1 MENDLV
7 FNEEDFIKYRVMAAL
22 DEYMEL
28 KDEDTYDQLLTVLAA
43 LNDYY
48 IGNRK

>member
-1 MENDLV
+1 MESNLI

-22 DEYMEL
+22 DEYIEEPNDDKYDEL
-28 KDEDTYDQLLTVLAA
+28 LVILAA